1 MLQNRSLGQRTNTSG
16 SFEKVSVS
24 CISHS
29 CVMMSA
35 DDAWL
40 CHDASRVMMSADDA
54 RLCRASA
61 VWYVVADHWS
71 TVDNGHVVHQLSAV
85 SITVCQLSASH
96 VSHQRHCVSC
106 QHHMLATS
114 VMCQLSAISVT
125 VFQQSVPV
133 CRLSASLCVSSKR
146 HMSASSCV
154 STTCQPSAVSHHVL
168 LLEPEPASVGLRLL
182 LLLLEPLREQPSLEL
197 LHLLRVS
204 QYPVA
209 LSATKTSLSRSERNE
224 NISHVLSATKTSLSR
239 SERNENIS
247 ITF

>member
-1 MLQNRSLGQRTNTSG
+1 
-16 SFEKVSVS
+16 
-24 CISHS
+24 
-29 CVMMSA
+29 MMSA

-71 TVDNGHVVHQLSAV
+71 TVDNRHVVYQLSAV
-85 SITVCQLSASH
+85 GVTVCQLSASH
-96 VSHQRHCVSC
+96 VSHQRHVSTVSRQHHGVSC
-106 QHHMLATS
+106 QHHM
-114 VMCQLSAISVT
+114 SAISIT
-125 VFQQSVPV
+125 VCQQSVPV
-133 CRLSASLCVSSKR
+133 CRLSASLCVSSQH

-154 STTCQPSAVSHHVL
+154 SMTCQPSAVSHHVL
-168 LLEPEPASVGLRLL
+168 LFQPEPASVGLRLL

-224 NISHVLSATKTSLSR
+224 NISV
-239 SERNENIS
+239 
-247 ITF
+247 TF